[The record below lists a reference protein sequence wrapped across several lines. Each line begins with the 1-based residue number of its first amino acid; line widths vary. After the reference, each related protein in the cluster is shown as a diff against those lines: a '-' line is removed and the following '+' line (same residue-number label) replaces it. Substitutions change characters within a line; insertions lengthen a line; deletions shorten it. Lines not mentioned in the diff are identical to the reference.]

1 MLKSMTGFGRFEAS
15 KDDRKVVVE
24 MKSVNH
30 RYLELGV
37 KLPKKL
43 IFLENNV
50 RNWLKDYVERG
61 KVDIFITYENN
72 GEGNECIKYNSVLAK
87 EYLEC
92 YRQISDEFDIEND
105 VRTSHIMRSLDVISI
120 ESGQDDE
127 EAITALVQEAVCGA
141 AQNLVEARKTEGE
154 SLKTDLLSKLDKMTE
169 YVDFIS
175 EKSPVIV
182 EEYKEK
188 LLGKIKEHFEESQID
203 ESRIAQEV
211 VIFADKICVDEEI
224 VRLISHINTMKETL
238 SNGGTIGRRLD
249 FIAQEMNREAN
260 TTLSKTTDADISNIA
275 IELKTDIEKVRE
287 QIQNIE

>member
-1 MLKSMTGFGRFEAS
+1 MLRSMTGFGRFEAS

-37 KLPKKL
+37 KIPKKL
-43 IFLENNV
+43 IFLENNI

-72 GEGNECIKYNSVLAK
+72 GEGNASIKYNSALAK
-87 EYLEC
+87 EYLDC
-92 YRQISDEFDIEND
+92 YQQISEEFNIDND
-105 VRTSHIMRSLDVISI
+105 VRTSYILRSPDVVSI
-120 ESGQDDE
+120 ENGQDDE
-127 EAITALVQEAVCGA
+127 DAISSLVYEAVCGA
-141 AQNLVEARKTEGE
+141 AKNLVEARATEGE
-154 SLKTDLLSKLDKMTE
+154 SLKTDLLAKLDKMSE

-188 LLGKIKEHFEESQID
+188 LISKIKEHFDESQID

-224 VRLISHINTMKETL
+224 VRLVSHINTMKDTL
-238 SNGGTIGRRLD
+238 NTGGTIGRRLD

>member
-43 IFLENNV
+43 IFLENNI

-72 GEGNECIKYNSVLAK
+72 GEGNASIKYNSALAK
-87 EYLEC
+87 EYLDC
-92 YRQISDEFDIEND
+92 YQQISEEFNIEND
-105 VRTSHIMRSLDVISI
+105 VRTSYIMRSPDVVSI
-120 ESGQDDE
+120 ENGQDDE
-127 EAITALVQEAVCGA
+127 EAITSLVYEAVCGA
-141 AQNLVEARKTEGE
+141 AKNLVEARTTEGE
-154 SLKTDLLSKLDKMTE
+154 SLKVDLLSKLDKMSE
-169 YVDFIS
+169 YVNFIS

-188 LLGKIKEHFEESQID
+188 LLGKIKEHFDESQID

-224 VRLISHINTMKETL
+224 VRLESHINTMKETL
-238 SNGGTIGRRLD
+238 NAGGTIGRRLD

-260 TTLSKTTDADISNIA
+260 TTLSKTTDAEISNVA